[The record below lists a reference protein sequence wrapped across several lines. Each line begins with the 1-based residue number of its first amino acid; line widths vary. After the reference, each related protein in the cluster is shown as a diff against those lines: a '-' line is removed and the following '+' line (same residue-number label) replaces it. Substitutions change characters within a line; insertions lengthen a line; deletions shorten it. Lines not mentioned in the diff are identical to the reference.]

1 MDFSLFLEE
10 NSTVPPTGAHS
21 GFAFDPLP
29 LEPTAA
35 SNIWEG
41 ARITSL
47 GNEDKKKNSEHFPL
61 LGASK
66 AALFLTRK
74 INKNGKKNL
83 AGASLNL
90 PSITKASLTKSQ
102 PTGNPSCSER
112 Q

>member
-47 GNEDKKKNSEHFPL
+47 GNEDKKKTANISRFSARPRLRCFSRE
-61 LGASK
+61 K
-66 AALFLTRK
+66 
-74 INKNGKKNL
+74 NKNGKKNL